1 MRRSGPVH
9 HDELLERV
17 LAPGAVLVDY
27 LAEEVLADLTD
38 GERQLLALAA
48 HLPYLS
54 EELLVDLGHDDL
66 VGRAEALVEVGLF
79 LEPLPGRR
87 VTVSLLG
94 GAFLRRDA
102 APSGRRRAAPRR
114 RGVRGRGDVEA
125 ALVLAADIGDP
136 QLAAAVVERVV
147 RPDRVLAALARA
159 LDVAERAG
167 EQPVLAERRGDLAYL
182 RGDWD
187 AALASVPARRRARR
201 SRLAATGPQ
210 AAA

>member
-1 MRRSGPVH
+1 MPR
-9 HDELLERV
+9 
-17 LAPGAVLVDY
+17 
-27 LAEEVLADLTD
+27 
-38 GERQLLALAA
+38 
-48 HLPYLS
+48 
-54 EELLVDLGHDDL
+54 
-66 VGRAEALVEVGLF
+66 ALVEVGLF
-79 LEPLPGRR
+79 LEPVPGRR
-87 VTVSLLG
+87 VTASLLG
-94 GAFLRRDA
+94 GAFLRRTLPRPADDEL
-102 APSGRRRAAPRR
+102 RRAVEAFEA
-114 RGVRGRGDVEA
+114 RGDVEA
-125 ALVLAADIGDP
+125 ALVLAADVGDP

-147 RPDRVLAALARA
+147 RPDRVLARPRRA